1 MGKIA
6 FVFSGQGAQHPGMGE
21 DLYNENGLVRA
32 LFDGAEARRP
42 GTLSQMFSG
51 SAETLRETENTQP
64 CLYLADLAPA
74 LVLSEAGVVPAGA
87 AGFSL
92 GELPA
97 LAFAGALG
105 HIDGFSLTCRR
116 GAIMGKATRER
127 NTAMA
132 AVVKLENGAV
142 EEVCREFAEVYP
154 VNYNSPGQLVVAGA
168 AEAMPEFYEKIKARG
183 GRAIPLAVAGG
194 FHSPFMDGAAAR
206 FADVLAKTEFSCP
219 DIPVYA
225 NCTAE
230 PYEGSVAKTLSR
242 QMNHPVLWEKTVRR
256 MAADGFDTFI
266 ETGVGVTLSKL
277 ISKILPEAN
286 VYSAETAEDC
296 RRVIGEVG
304 QHVSA

>member
-21 DLYNENGLVRA
+21 DLYNEYASVKA

-42 GTLSQMFSG
+42 GTLAQMFKG
-51 SAETLRETENTQP
+51 DAETLRETENTQP

-74 LVLSEAGVVPAGA
+74 LVLSEAGVVPSGA

-97 LAFAGALG
+97 LAFAGAIG
-105 HIDGFSLTCRR
+105 HLDGFSLTCRR
-116 GAIMGKATRER
+116 GAVMGEATHER

-132 AVVKLENGAV
+132 AVVKLENSEV
-142 EEVCREFAEVYP
+142 EAVCREFAEVYP

-168 AEAMPEFYEKIKARG
+168 AEAMPEFCEKIKARG

-194 FHSPFMDGAAAR
+194 FHSPFMDGAACKFEKIIRETGLSSPA
-206 FADVLAKTEFSCP
+206 
-219 DIPVYA
+219 IPVYA

-230 PYEGSVAKTLSR
+230 PYSGPTEDTLSR

-277 ISKILPEAN
+277 ITKILPEAK
-286 VYSAETAEDC
+286 VYSAETAEGC
-296 RRVIGEVG
+296 RKIIGEAEPYV
-304 QHVSA
+304 HA